1 MTLPLFS
8 PSHHIGDILKEE
20 TTQSFNNVLGLLLL
34 LLHCELT
41 EPSSVC
47 LRLDSTLLS
56 TDILAFLM

>member
-34 LLHCELT
+34 LHCELS

-56 TDILAFLM
+56 TDILPFLM